1 MARNADH
8 CPPLSP
14 VPPDLKVSKST
25 CNVNVTW
32 QILYMALSVVR
43 RNIDSLYYILAAE
56 LQWKLCNKWEMIWVW
71 TCLSSSLFSTSTQ
84 LDNHYMK
91 RVWMSARR
99 FWKVGEMIGHP
110 PTHATHPTHPNLG
123 SERCGR
129 RADKHSNTGS
139 LCSPEGPSY
148 HHFLLPVVLS
158 LVLSTEYAVHVHHSY
173 DNPCHV
179 TRRLSCGS
187 LDEFFN
193 SVTGIGALF
202 DSFLPWMYLLLE
214 NDCTM
219 WIVRQKESIT
229 HATCYLKYNN
239 LV

>member
-1 MARNADH
+1 MWMWHGKFCTWLYLWFAEILTPYIISWQLN
-8 CPPLSP
+8 CNGSCVTNGKWSGFELVSP
-14 VPPDLKVSKST
+14 ALFFQLPHSWIIT
-25 CNVNVTW
+25 TW
-32 QILYMALSVVR
+32 RGCECLL
-43 RNIDSLYYILAAE
+43 DGFE
-56 LQWKLCNKWEMIWVW
+56 KLVKW
-71 TCLSSSLFSTSTQ
+71 
-84 LDNHYMK
+84 LDTP
-91 RVWMSARR
+91 
-99 FWKVGEMIGHP
+99 P
-110 PTHATHPTHPNLG
+110 PTPPTQPNLG

-219 WIVRQKESIT
+219 WIVCQKESIT